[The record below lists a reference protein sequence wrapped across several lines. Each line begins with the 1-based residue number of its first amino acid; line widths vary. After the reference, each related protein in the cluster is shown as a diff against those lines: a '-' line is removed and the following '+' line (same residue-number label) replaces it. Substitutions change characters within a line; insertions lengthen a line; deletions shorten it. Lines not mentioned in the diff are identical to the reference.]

1 MSLHHLQTPPAAKT
15 FIRSADGSHQVHVAY
30 SQEQFRRIWGRL
42 NWGSS
47 HRALNVLRYD
57 GPELPVLACPDLDAW
72 LDAQDAE
79 KACQH
84 HAYLADVEARRA
96 AAPRRAA

>member
-1 MSLHHLQTPPAAKT
+1 MSLHHLQTPAASKT

-47 HRALNVLRYD
+47 HRALVGLRYD
-57 GPELPVLACPDLDAW
+57 GPELPVLPCSDLDAW
-72 LDAQDAE
+72 LDAQEAE
-79 KACQH
+79 KARAHQ
-84 HAYLADVEARRA
+84 AYLADIEARRA
-96 AAPRRAA
+96 QAQQVAA